1 MRVYMFWEARQRL
14 AEVLERAKEEEV
26 VIRRRSG
33 DAFRVVY
40 QRPSKS
46 PLDIPAVRTSIT
58 TDDILE
64 AIRESRE
71 RDYPWLPKKPRK
83 KEPRD

>member
-1 MRVYMFWEARQRL
+1 VRVYTFSEARQRL
-14 AEVLERAKEEEV
+14 AEVLDRAKDEEV

-46 PLDIPAVRTSIT
+46 PLDIPGVKTSIT
-58 TDDILE
+58 TEDILE

-71 RDYPWLPKKPRK
+71 RDYPWLPQKPREK
-83 KEPRD
+83 

>member
-1 MRVYMFWEARQRL
+1 MRVYTFSEARQRL
-14 AEVLERAKEEEV
+14 AEVLDRAKDEEV

-46 PLDIPAVRTSIT
+46 PLDIPGVKTSIT
-58 TDDILE
+58 TEDILE

-71 RDYPWLPKKPRK
+71 RDYPWLPQKPREK
-83 KEPRD
+83 